1 MARQSNICVWDFT
14 IPKSAVSNID
24 ELKDKLKIHCKKWI
38 FQEEKGE
45 SGYEH
50 YQGRISLKTKARKGP
65 ALGYTEHYSITS
77 NENEDNDFY
86 CVKEDTRTAGP
97 WSDRDMYIP
106 RQVRN
111 ISLYPWQI
119 QVLEDANKWDTR
131 TINCIVCP
139 GGNIGKSTL
148 KTYAGSRGLARNLP
162 MLESY
167 KDYMRM
173 VMDTP
178 TSNLYLVDF
187 PRSLNKIA
195 CGSFWSALE
204 TIKDGYAY
212 DDRYGFREKYFDC
225 PNIWV
230 FTNTMPDVNTLSKD
244 RWVFWEV
251 FKGELKFCNNI
262 ENPGTTGTISE
273 IIHDE

>member
-14 IPKSAVSNID
+14 IPKDRVSNID
-24 ELKDKLKIHCKKWI
+24 ELKDKLNLHCKKWV
-38 FQEEKGE
+38 FQEEKGLTT
-45 SGYEH
+45 GYEH
-50 YQGRISLKTKARKGP
+50 YQGRVSLKLKARKAP
-65 ALGYTEHYSITS
+65 ALGYNEHWSITS
-77 NENEDNDFY
+77 NENKDNDFY
-86 CVKEDTRTAGP
+86 VLKEDTRTAGA
-97 WSDRDMYIP
+97 WSDKDNYIP

-111 ISLYPWQI
+111 ITLYPWQKA
-119 QVLEDANKWDTR
+119 VLEDAKVWNTR
-131 TINCIVCP
+131 TINCIICP
-139 GGNIGKSTL
+139 KGNIGKSTL
-148 KTYAGSRGLARNLP
+148 KTYAGARGLARNLP

-230 FTNTMPDVNTLSKD
+230 FTNTHPDVTQLSKD

-251 FKGELKFCNNI
+251 FNGELKFCNNI
-262 ENPGTTGTISE
+262 ENLGTIGTTK
-273 IIHDE
+273 IIHIE